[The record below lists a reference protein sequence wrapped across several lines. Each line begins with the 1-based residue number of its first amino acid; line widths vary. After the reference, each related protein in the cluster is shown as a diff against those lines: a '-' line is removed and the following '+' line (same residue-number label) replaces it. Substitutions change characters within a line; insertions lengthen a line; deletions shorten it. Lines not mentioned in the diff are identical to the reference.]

1 MLWISIVDMINL
13 ENEFNVCF
21 RGLNI
26 GYDFNKR
33 WKWGIMKF

>member
-21 RGLNI
+21 KGLNI

-33 WKWGIMKF
+33 WNWGIMKF